1 MYSPIGDMDIDV
13 TSDVVAEV
21 TADVA
26 SFRSCVPLVI
36 CSILELGHYDGP
48 SYSPLYFHS
57 DWNPIAQPIIQAK
70 EKFIPFI
77 RIVNSAHKIYKIYH
91 PIYQNF
97 SSTLVQK
104 FSPNMGPNFQNC
116 AHSIKIPNSTTKIT
130 SCATNSAHYYGRIC
144 GDKWM
149 VKKLNSHW
157 SQCSLIQGE
166 YNNF

>member
-1 MYSPIGDMDIDV
+1 MCRTCTLLVKKTNVIWYHVFTHWWHGHWRDIWCGCWGN
-13 TSDVVAEV
+13 
-21 TADVA
+21 VA

-91 PIYQNF
+91 PIYQNCI
-97 SSTLVQK
+97 S
-104 FSPNMGPNFQNC
+104 NMV
-116 AHSIKIPNSTTKIT
+116 PNSPELIPQYK
-130 SCATNSAHYYGRIC
+130 NSI
-144 GDKWM
+144 
-149 VKKLNSHW
+149 
-157 SQCSLIQGE
+157 QSLT
-166 YNNF
+166 